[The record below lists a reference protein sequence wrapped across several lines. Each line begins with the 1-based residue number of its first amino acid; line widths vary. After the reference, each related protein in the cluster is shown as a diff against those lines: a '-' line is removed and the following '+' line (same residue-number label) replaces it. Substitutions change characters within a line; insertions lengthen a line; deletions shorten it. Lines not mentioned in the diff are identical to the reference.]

1 MINES
6 FNYKIRLYYHYEI
19 VLNYKKYSIG
29 NNLPINFLIHLTI
42 SDIDQIN
49 MITIFY
55 HYYTYLSYIELE
67 SNNEQ

>member
-6 FNYKIRLYYHYEI
+6 FDYKIRLYYHYEI
-19 VLNYKKYSIG
+19 VLNYKKYSIR

-49 MITIFY
+49 MITISH
-55 HYYTYLSYIELE
+55 HYYIYLSYIELE
-67 SNNEQ
+67 D

>member
-6 FNYKIRLYYHYEI
+6 FDYKIRLYYHYEI
-19 VLNYKKYSIG
+19 ILNYKKYSIG

-49 MITIFY
+49 MITISY

>member
-1 MINES
+1 MKNES
-6 FNYKIRLYYHYEI
+6 FDYKIRLYYHYEI

-29 NNLPINFLIHLTI
+29 NNFPINFLIHLTI

-49 MITIFY
+49 MITISY

>member
-6 FNYKIRLYYHYEI
+6 FDYKIRLYYHYEI

-49 MITIFY
+49 MITISY
-55 HYYTYLSYIELE
+55 HYYTYLSYIEL
-67 SNNEQ
+67 QD